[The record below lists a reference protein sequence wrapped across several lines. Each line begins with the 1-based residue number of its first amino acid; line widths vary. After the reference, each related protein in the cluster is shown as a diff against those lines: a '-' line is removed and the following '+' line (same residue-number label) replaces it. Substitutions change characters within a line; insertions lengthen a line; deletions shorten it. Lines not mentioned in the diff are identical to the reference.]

1 MAWRN
6 IVRKSTQLKILDK
19 VKELT
24 YDINPRIYIGIL
36 FLITYI
42 SLRPNEI
49 RLYSDFPT
57 AEYTKYQAGYAFYPD
72 FKCAESCQ
80 FLYNISVCKGFI
92 MKPAEKST
100 CAPTSSMVAL
110 SRAG

>member
-1 MAWRN
+1 MFSFILRN
-6 IVRKSTQLKILDK
+6 LYQ
-19 VKELT
+19 
-24 YDINPRIYIGIL
+24 N
-36 FLITYI
+36 F
-42 SLRPNEI
+42 

-57 AEYTKYQAGYAFYPD
+57 AEYAKYQAGYAFYAD
-72 FKCAESCQ
+72 FKCAEFCQ

-100 CAPTSSMVAL
+100 CAPTSSMVAH

>member
-1 MAWRN
+1 MLINFLVISAGVLERW
-6 IVRKSTQLKILDK
+6 ILANYNY
-19 VKELT
+19 V
-24 YDINPRIYIGIL
+24 YRIL
-36 FLITYI
+36 
-42 SLRPNEI
+42 

-57 AEYTKYQAGYAFYPD
+57 DEYAKYQAGYVFYPD
-72 FKCAESCQ
+72 FKCAEFCQ

-100 CAPTSSMVAL
+100 CAPTSSMVAH

>member
-1 MAWRN
+1 MVGKAKMGFVV
-6 IVRKSTQLKILDK
+6 ILKIW
-19 VKELT
+19 
-24 YDINPRIYIGIL
+24 
-36 FLITYI
+36 
-42 SLRPNEI
+42 
-49 RLYSDFPT
+49 LYSDFPT